1 MSETYSFNNLSPAI
15 YKSIV
20 RAPIVKPVIRL
31 TLLHENENF
40 AEDITQYV
48 QMDSGSL
55 NINYQQGQRR
65 SLSFVLDNSTGKFL
79 PDINSLWMNTKFKLE
94 LGLKFNEND
103 YVYNDAGIFVISN
116 PEATRSG
123 AQRTMSVQCEDK
135 FALLDGTLGG
145 TLDTTYE
152 IPVGSNIMESVQRI
166 LMENNGNGYPIDSK
180 PFIFDAAYQ
189 DNVTQYT
196 LSKEA
201 GGSLGDLIIDLAN
214 MIACDVWYG
223 IDGNLIFRSGTQDIT
238 KMNQPT
244 LWEYKD
250 TEAEYLD
257 NTTTYNFTDVK
268 NIVVVVASN
277 TSDSSYYSGT
287 ATNTN
292 PQSPTRASV
301 IGNKLKYITDSNISS
316 DSLALDRAQYELVK
330 SSILA
335 NTISFNSS
343 YMIHLD
349 VNNCITLTDS
359 HYGYFMDRFVIQSL
373 TIPLGANSKI
383 TVSCSNVRTLPYY
396 TES

>member
-1 MSETYSFNNLSPAI
+1 MLF
-15 YKSIV
+15 
-20 RAPIVKPVIRL
+20 
-31 TLLHENENF
+31 
-40 AEDITQYV
+40 
-48 QMDSGSL
+48 
-55 NINYQQGQRR
+55 R
-65 SLSFVLDNSTGKFL
+65 S
-79 PDINSLWMNTKFKLE
+79 
-94 LGLKFNEND
+94 
-103 YVYNDAGIFVISN
+103 
-116 PEATRSG
+116 
-123 AQRTMSVQCEDK
+123 
-135 FALLDGTLGG
+135 
-145 TLDTTYE
+145 
-152 IPVGSNIMESVQRI
+152 
-166 LMENNGNGYPIDSK
+166 
-180 PFIFDAAYQ
+180 
-189 DNVTQYT
+189 QYT

-244 LWEYKD
+244 LWEYSD

>member
-1 MSETYSFNNLSPAI
+1 MGTTYSFNNLSPTI
-15 YKSIV
+15 YKSIIQ
-20 RAPIVKPVIRL
+20 APIVRPLIRL
-31 TLLHENENF
+31 TLLRENENF
-40 AEDITQYV
+40 AEDITKYV
-48 QMDSGSL
+48 QMDSGNL

-65 SLSFVLDNSTGKFL
+65 SLSFTLDNSTGRFL

-94 LGLKFNEND
+94 LGLKFNEDD

-116 PEATRSG
+116 PEAPRIN
-123 AQRTMSVQCEDK
+123 AQRTITIQCEDK
-135 FALLDGTLGG
+135 FALLNGTLGG
-145 TLDTTYE
+145 TLNTTYE
-152 IPVGSNIMESVQRI
+152 IPAGFNIREAVQQI
-166 LMENNGNGYPIDSK
+166 LMQDNGNGYPIDSK

-189 DNVTQYT
+189 DNVTQYA

-223 IDGNLIFRSGTQDIT
+223 INGNLIFRSGTQDIARL
-238 KMNQPT
+238 NQPT

-257 NTTTYNFTDVK
+257 NTITYNFTDVK

-277 TSDSSYYSGT
+277 TSDSSYYSGR
-287 ATNTN
+287 AVNTN
-292 PQSPTRASV
+292 PQSPTRVSV

-316 DSLALDRAQYELVK
+316 DSLALSRAQYELVK

-349 VNNCITLTDS
+349 VNNCITITDS
-359 HYGYFMDRFVIQSL
+359 YYGYFMDRFVIQSL
-373 TIPLGANSKI
+373 SIPLGANSKI
-383 TVSCSNVRTLPYY
+383 SVSCSNVRTLPYH

>member
-1 MSETYSFNNLSPAI
+1 MGTTYSFNNLSPTT

-20 RAPIVKPVIRL
+20 QAPIVKPTIRL

-40 AEDITQYV
+40 AEDITQYA
-48 QMDSGSL
+48 QIDSGSL

-65 SLSFVLDNSTGKFL
+65 SLSFVLDNSTGRFL
-79 PDINSLWMNTKFKLE
+79 PDINSLWINTKFKLE
-94 LGLKFNEND
+94 LGLKFSEDD
-103 YVYNDAGIFVISN
+103 YVYNDAGVFVISN

-123 AQRTMSVQCEDK
+123 AQRTINIQCEDK
-135 FALLDGTLGG
+135 FALLNGTLGG
-145 TLDTTYE
+145 TLSNAYE
-152 IPVGSNIMESVQRI
+152 VPAGSNIRESVQQI
-166 LMENNGNGYPIDSK
+166 LMRDNGNGYPIDSK

-201 GGSLGDLIIDLAN
+201 GGSWGDLLIDLAN

-223 IDGNLIFRSGTQDIT
+223 IDGNLIFRSGIRDISRL
-238 KMNQPT
+238 NQPT

-257 NTTTYNFTDVK
+257 NTITYNFTEVK

-277 TSDSSYYSGT
+277 TSDSSYYSGR
-287 ATNTN
+287 AVNTN
-292 PQSPTRASV
+292 PQSPTRVSV

-330 SSILA
+330 ASILA

-359 HYGYFMDRFVIQSL
+359 YYGYFMDRFVIQSL
-373 TIPLGANSKI
+373 SIPLGANSKI
-383 TVSCSNVRTLPYY
+383 AVSCSNVRTLPYM
-396 TES
+396 ES